1 MQSAKRKAQSEHRGT
16 RGVVAFSTIL
26 VLSAIVV
33 EVGIAA
39 SLLVYF
45 LNRSNYGIRL
55 TNEAFAAARAGV
67 DDAMIRVVRAR
78 FYPSCETT
86 YNLAVSGTV
95 SADVTIQNVACSSVA
110 ETQYIISSTGKALG
124 KRRTLTA
131 TLDINPSTREVRVL
145 NIAE

>member
-1 MQSAKRKAQSEHRGT
+1 MTKKQENKKARKQNA
-16 RGVVAFSTIL
+16 GVVAFSTIL

-39 SLLVYF
+39 SVLVYF

-67 DDAMIRVVRAR
+67 DDAVIRIVRAK
-78 FYPSCETT
+78 FYPSCAVT
-86 YNLAVSGTV
+86 YNLAVSGSA
-95 SADVTIQNVACSSVA
+95 SADVTIQNVACSNA
-110 ETQYIISSTGKALG
+110 TETQYTVSSVGKSLG

-131 TLDINPSTREVRVL
+131 TLDVDSATREVRVL
-145 NIAE
+145 SVTE

>member
-1 MQSAKRKAQSEHRGT
+1 MTIKQESAKTRKQHA
-16 RGVVAFSTIL
+16 GVVAFSTIL

-33 EVGIAA
+33 EVGVAA
-39 SLLVYF
+39 SVLVYF

-67 DDAMIRVVRAR
+67 DDAVIRIVRAK
-78 FYPSCETT
+78 FYPSCTT
-86 YNLAVSGTV
+86 AYNLAVGGDA
-95 SADVTIQNVACSSVA
+95 SADVTIQNIACSAGA
-110 ETQYIISSTGKALG
+110 ETQYTVSSTGKALG

-131 TLDINPSTREVRVL
+131 TLDVDPATREVRIL